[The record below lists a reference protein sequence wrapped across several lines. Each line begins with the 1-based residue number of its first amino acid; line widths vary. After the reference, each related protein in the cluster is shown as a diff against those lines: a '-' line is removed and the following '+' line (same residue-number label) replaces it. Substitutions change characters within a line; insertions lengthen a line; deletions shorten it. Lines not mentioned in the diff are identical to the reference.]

1 MTRLTVAAA
10 ILIFGTTPVLAFGD
24 TDNIANTNPV
34 SVTGGTYVVEPNHTR
49 VQFSVMHMGFTN
61 WNGDFTGVSGSL
73 QLDPQNVAASKL
85 DISIPVATVS
95 TTNAKLDGEL
105 KSADWLDAN
114 RFPTMRLLATKIV
127 RTAALRA
134 TLTGNLTLHGVTKPI
149 VLDVSFNGAGVNP
162 MDKHYTVG
170 FEATAKVRRSDFGVT
185 KYIPVV
191 GDETTLHISAA
202 FERVN

>member
-1 MTRLTVAAA
+1 
-10 ILIFGTTPVLAFGD
+10 
-24 TDNIANTNPV
+24 
-34 SVTGGTYVVEPNHTR
+34 
-49 VQFSVMHMGFTN
+49 MHMGFTN

-73 QLDPQNVAASKL
+73 QLDPQNVAVSKL
-85 DISIPVATVS
+85 DISLPVATVS
-95 TTNAKLDGEL
+95 TTNAKLDEEL

-114 RFPTMRLLATKIV
+114 RLPTMRLLATKIV
-127 RTAALRA
+127 RTAASRA
-134 TLTGNLTLHGVTKPI
+134 TVTGNLTLHGVTKPI

-202 FERVN
+202 FESVK